1 MYDPDFIAGC
11 AELAMLLEVSATPK
25 PGNVDRTHD
34 FEDVTYEHFLAS
46 AVGTFP
52 VFKKAA
58 SARHRIG
65 GLILDAVQ
73 ASTTWQNAGNCH
85 FGAILLLIPLCAAAR
100 KSGTISQ
107 LKTNLV
113 RVVKQT
119 SSTDAI
125 RFYESFRSVHVRVGE
140 RHYLDVNDASSLQAI
155 QQQNLTL
162 WDVMQISS
170 PNDTIAKEWTEGF
183 PRTFYGAEL
192 MTHYV
197 ESGFSVKNSI
207 VHLFLQLLSEFPDT
221 LIAKK
226 FSTDVALEISAKA
239 AYALKKDD
247 TDEFDKELIA
257 RHINPGTTA
266 DLVIGSLFVVLLGGF
281 RY

>member
-25 PGNVDRTHD
+25 PGNVDRMHD

-58 SARHRIG
+58 SAQHRIG
-65 GLILDAVQ
+65 RLILDAVQ
-73 ASTTWQNAGNCH
+73 ASATWQSAGNCH

-100 KSGTISQ
+100 TSKTISQ

-113 RVVKQT
+113 HVVKDT
-119 SSTDAI
+119 SSADAI
-125 RFYESFRSVHVRVGE
+125 EFYESFRSVHIRVRDH
-140 RHYLDVNDASSLQAI
+140 HYLDVNDASSLRTI
-155 QQQNLTL
+155 HQQNLTL

-192 MTHYV
+192 LTHYV
-197 ESGFSVKNSI
+197 ESGLNVNNSI
-207 VHLFLQLLSEFPDT
+207 VHLFLRLLSEFPDT

-226 FSTDVALEISAKA
+226 FSADVALEVSAKA
-239 AYALKKDD
+239 ADILKEGDA
-247 TDEFDKELIA
+247 DEFDKELVK
-257 RHINPGTTA
+257 RHVNPGTTA

>member
-34 FEDVTYEHFLAS
+34 FEDATYEHFLAS

-52 VFKKAA
+52 IFKKAA
-58 SARHRIG
+58 SARHQIG
-65 GLILDAVQ
+65 DLILNAVQ
-73 ASTTWQNAGNCH
+73 ASATWQSAGNCH

-113 RVVKQT
+113 LIVKDT
-119 SSTDAI
+119 SSVDAI
-125 RFYESFRSVHVRVGE
+125 QFYKSFRSVHVRVGKH
-140 RHYLDVNDASSLQAI
+140 HYLDVNDESSLQVI

-170 PNDTIAKEWTEGF
+170 PNDTIAKEWAEGF

-192 MTHYV
+192 MRHYV
-197 ESGFSVKNSI
+197 ESGLSVKNSI
-207 VHLFLQLLSEFPDT
+207 AHLFLRLLSEFPDT

-226 FSTDVALEISAKA
+226 FSIDVALEVSAKA
-239 AYALKKDD
+239 AHVLKQGDADK
-247 TDEFDKELIA
+247 FDKELIA
-257 RHINPGTTA
+257 RHVNPGTTA

>member
-58 SARHRIG
+58 SERHQIG
-65 GLILDAVQ
+65 GLILNAVQ
-73 ASTTWQNAGNCH
+73 ASSTWQNAGNCH

-100 KSGTISQ
+100 VSCTISE
-107 LKTNLV
+107 LKTNIV
-113 RVVKQT
+113 RVVKDT
-119 SSTDAI
+119 SSEDAI
-125 RFYESFRSVHVRVGE
+125 QFYESFRSVTVRVGE
-140 RHYLDVNDASSLQAI
+140 HHYLDVNDASSLQII
-155 QQQNLTL
+155 QRQNLTL
-162 WDVMQISS
+162 WDVMQVSS

-197 ESGFSVKNSI
+197 ESGLSIKNSI
-207 VHLFLQLLSEFPDT
+207 VHLFLRLLSEFPDT

-226 FSTDVALEISAKA
+226 FSSDVALEVSAKA
-239 AYALKKDD
+239 AQVLKEGNADQ
-247 TDEFDKELIA
+247 FDNELVA
-257 RHINPGTTA
+257 RHVNPGTTA